1 MSRRR
6 CPDRPE
12 SQSKPPQVTMQS
24 VAYEVT
30 VRGIDP
36 VIGRE
41 WRNRMLDRENRP
53 AHRPSMLVSARVGA
67 HARAPKVSRF
77 LRRVHTDRAG
87 RDPAGIEQ
95 PCIPSERRLYSSRAD
110 RGHVDGENGTGA
122 TGPVGRSG
130 ACARELSAT
139 GSGGRYVRRRG
150 SPHHLAVRPPLSGN
164 SPSRIS
170 PPALRWLLNCD
181 TYCRSPLHGPQRNLA
196 VPATRPGRRRV
207 RAGSG
212 PPRCPR

>member
-1 MSRRR
+1 MAKSHAGQG
-6 CPDRPE
+6 E
-12 SQSKPPQVTMQS
+12 S
-24 VAYEVT
+24 
-30 VRGIDP
+30 
-36 VIGRE
+36 
-41 WRNRMLDRENRP
+41 P
-53 AHRPSMLVSARVGA
+53 AHRPSMLVSARGSA
-67 HARAPKVSRF
+67 HARALKLSRF
-77 LRRVHTDRAG
+77 LRRVHPDRAG

-196 VPATRPGRRRV
+196 VPGYAAKPTMSSSRIRTARMPQMMYMAVTPGV
-207 RAGSG
+207 FCGTG
-212 PPRCPR
+212 PIAPLSIHITGER